1 MRKIIK
7 DNVALGGVDERQL
20 EESHTFPRGV
30 ITEIQRMA
38 DEGIY
43 AIRGFGAKRQLPTLD
58 DLLFFG
64 ASASRYPRYPRFA
77 LSALR
82 AIRLKA
88 TVSAA
93 RPVSRLVRATLKSR
107 SS

>member
-30 ITEIQRMA
+30 IAEIQRMA

-43 AIRGFGAKRQLPTLD
+43 AIRGFGAKRQLPIANP
-58 DLLFFG
+58 G
-64 ASASRYPRYPRFA
+64 
-77 LSALR
+77 
-82 AIRLKA
+82 
-88 TVSAA
+88 
-93 RPVSRLVRATLKSR
+93 
-107 SS
+107 